1 MIHIDADTV
10 ICHKIP
16 QIFQNSEKVTAKEA
30 NAETALL
37 DLKIRFKC
45 FCFSLSINHNF
56 EKLRENPRLIN
67 GKVHSN
73 FFPPLLHKILIL
85 YIQLYCNY

>member
-1 MIHIDADTV
+1 M
-10 ICHKIP
+10 
-16 QIFQNSEKVTAKEA
+16 TAQEA
-30 NAETALL
+30 NAETAFL

-67 GKVHSN
+67 GKVECN
-73 FFPPLLHKILIL
+73 TPPPPHNSDIVYSIILLLLDFEINIVTLDSEVKTITI
-85 YIQLYCNY
+85 I

>member
-1 MIHIDADTV
+1 MTA
-10 ICHKIP
+10 
-16 QIFQNSEKVTAKEA
+16 QKV
-30 NAETALL
+30 NAEKALL

-67 GKVHSN
+67 GKVNSN
-73 FFPPLLHKILIL
+73 PPPPPPHNSDIVYSIKLLLLDSIILLLQDLEIN
-85 YIQLYCNY
+85 IIN

>member
-1 MIHIDADTV
+1 M
-10 ICHKIP
+10 
-16 QIFQNSEKVTAKEA
+16 TAQEA
-30 NAETALL
+30 NAEKAFL

-67 GKVHSN
+67 GKVDSN
-73 FFPPLLHKILIL
+73 PPPPPPHNSDIVYSIILLLLDSIILLLLDFEIN
-85 YIQLYCNY
+85 IIN